1 MLNRHLSTL
10 IESNKMVGGRISFDQ
25 GFAMFKRLSKEELEN
40 VPEQERAYATN
51 NMGRA
56 VFQLT
61 EDGKIIHYKGVDSHL
76 DNSEIG
82 LVGKVGAIP
91 ITYTKNIENP
101 TEACYPLNLV
111 LFLGK
116 DGKPSADI
124 RYRGGIPLEDT
135 EIEAHLNLLMQDLGI
150 KLPEILDIQEFSEDF
165 LEKYGL
171 PQYVEGSFEDF
182 NSDYES
188 EDIARKSCLKGMY
201 GEHYREQTI
210 QGKRPEKLAETLKR
224 IGIDQDPRVQEF
236 LKQHNLTIKDF
247 SDYVDSV
254 YSRGQ
259 RYGQMI
265 RKMESPFRIADFEVL
280 LGDEKNLPA
289 IEAMVDFT
297 EEMHPDRIPFENYFA
312 KIMGQNLGNMMNN
325 GWECENFSHRQDY
338 SITGEMCDDSYVYA
352 PKELEKC
359 DKLEELGQIE
369 FSAASNEEEIED
381 ANDLMGKAKAGRSS
395 IRLKYFTQI
404 YSLASNVKILQE
416 EMKMRGKSKEEIDSV
431 LTDFLDSFNN
441 TVNLEQ
447 VSLRVSDKTDIAKD
461 AIQLL
466 VRTPKNM
473 AKLLAFDPS
482 GPDRSDINEEVLLT
496 QKSFNG
502 FFDEVSQGL
511 AERLGL
517 ERSFINETKKDVQ
530 GINPY
535 EDFGRD

>member
-1 MLNRHLSTL
+1 
-10 IESNKMVGGRISFDQ
+10 
-25 GFAMFKRLSKEELEN
+25 
-40 VPEQERAYATN
+40 
-51 NMGRA
+51 
-56 VFQLT
+56 
-61 EDGKIIHYKGVDSHL
+61 
-76 DNSEIG
+76 
-82 LVGKVGAIP
+82 
-91 ITYTKNIENP
+91 
-101 TEACYPLNLV
+101 
-111 LFLGK
+111 
-116 DGKPSADI
+116 
-124 RYRGGIPLEDT
+124 
-135 EIEAHLNLLMQDLGI
+135 
-150 KLPEILDIQEFSEDF
+150 
-165 LEKYGL
+165 
-171 PQYVEGSFEDF
+171 
-182 NSDYES
+182 
-188 EDIARKSCLKGMY
+188 MY

-265 RKMESPFRIADFEVL
+265 RKIESPFRIADFEVL

-289 IEAMVDFT
+289 IEAMVNFT
-297 EEMHPDRIPFENYFA
+297 EEMHPDRVPFENYFA
-312 KIMGQNLGNMMNN
+312 RTMGQNLGNMMNN

-381 ANDLMGKAKAGRSS
+381 ANYLMGKAKAERSS
-395 IRLKYFTQI
+395 VRLKYFTQI
-404 YSLASNVKILQE
+404 YSLASNVKVLQE

-431 LTDFLDSFNN
+431 LSDFLDSFSN

-447 VSLRVSDKTDIAKD
+447 VSLKVSDKTDIAKD
-461 AIQLL
+461 AIKLL

-517 ERSFINETKKDVQ
+517 ERTFINETKKDVQ